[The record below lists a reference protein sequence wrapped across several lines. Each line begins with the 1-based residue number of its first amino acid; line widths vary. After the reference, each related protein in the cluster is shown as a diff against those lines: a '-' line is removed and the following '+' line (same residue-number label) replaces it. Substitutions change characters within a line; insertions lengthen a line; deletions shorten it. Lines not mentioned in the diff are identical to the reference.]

1 MLLRP
6 SISGLRRLCENRVPR
21 RGSGLPGRR
30 RSIRASFVR
39 LKTVSLILTPLTPH
53 KSPCQCHHLNVEARD
68 SQANLV
74 AMGAPSP
81 ALGAGARD
89 SSVRIGS
96 GGARGHHL
104 ALPLPLPPRRDD
116 DGRLGRFA
124 GKMLAEGGAA
134 SVRVRSSPTCATSR
148 PHLTGRTSSNLSAW
162 PRKSRLCMRAL
173 LLTYS
178 VLRKA
183 GSSTAPARRPQFGPV
198 KRRGAR
204 VSKASHGDP
213 SPTKGE
219 KSLLWIK
226 GLALQKVGDNYPPTP
241 PHVTRPFHDG
251 RQSYPRCGPPSLK
264 PTPSIVRAPLHVAQL
279 NLKLTPSPLQRR
291 VGHEWSNSSIAP
303 SSSPCIP
310 RARRPAP
317 SSFPWLLR

>member
-1 MLLRP
+1 MHGPPEPPGPGIAPSPFNLRAQAA
-6 SISGLRRLCENRVPR
+6 LRESRAEARVWAA
-21 RGSGLPGRR
+21 R

-53 KSPCQCHHLNVEARD
+53 KSPCQCHHLKVEARD

-104 ALPLPLPPRRDD
+104 ALPLPLPPPRDD

-162 PRKSRLCMRAL
+162 PRKSRLCMRGTYLNAPFSHLIRML
-173 LLTYS
+173 LG
-178 VLRKA
+178 VW
-183 GSSTAPARRPQFGPV
+183 PIQRRP
-198 KRRGAR
+198 K
-204 VSKASHGDP
+204 
-213 SPTKGE
+213 
-219 KSLLWIK
+219 
-226 GLALQKVGDNYPPTP
+226 
-241 PHVTRPFHDG
+241 
-251 RQSYPRCGPPSLK
+251 
-264 PTPSIVRAPLHVAQL
+264 
-279 NLKLTPSPLQRR
+279 
-291 VGHEWSNSSIAP
+291 
-303 SSSPCIP
+303 
-310 RARRPAP
+310 RPAAHY
-317 SSFPWLLR
+317 